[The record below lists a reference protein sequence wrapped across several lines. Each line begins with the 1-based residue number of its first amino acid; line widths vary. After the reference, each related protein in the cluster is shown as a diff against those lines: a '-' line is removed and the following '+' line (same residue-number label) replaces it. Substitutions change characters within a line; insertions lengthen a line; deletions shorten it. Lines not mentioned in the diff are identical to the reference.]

1 MYTSG
6 NRQRFDIVNGRQ
18 LSLLIAPVLFFVL
31 AALAVAA
38 RWYTRT
44 VRRVNTVIE
53 DVLCALALVCLR

>member
-1 MYTSG
+1 
-6 NRQRFDIVNGRQ
+6 V
-18 LSLLIAPVLFFVL
+18 FFVL

>member
-1 MYTSG
+1 MATSD
-6 NRQRFDIVNGRQ
+6 NKQRFDIVNGRQ
-18 LSLLIAPVLFFVL
+18 LSLLIAPVVFFVL
-31 AALAVAA
+31 AAVVVAA